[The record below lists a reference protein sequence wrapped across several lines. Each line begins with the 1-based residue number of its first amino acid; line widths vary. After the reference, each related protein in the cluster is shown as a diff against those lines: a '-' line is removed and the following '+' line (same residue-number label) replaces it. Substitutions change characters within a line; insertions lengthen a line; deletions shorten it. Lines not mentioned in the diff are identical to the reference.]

1 MGSKDRT
8 REMRAIIL
16 LSLASLALGAP
27 RPQEYSGDT
36 SALDIE
42 SLGGT
47 IQEIFGKQSA
57 GGYGATEESGDLN
70 TQQEDQPLD
79 GLDQVVKE
87 GFPGDYV
94 EPNDNLVEDKATV
107 EVDTVFENCHEYTE
121 SQGYECVPYYQCH
134 NGTIITDG
142 AGLIDIRNGF
152 ASLTPEDS
160 KCPGFLDVCCK
171 DPDFIPP
178 PPPPVIVPKYI
189 PQCGKR
195 NTFGLGARI
204 QGFTEGESQFGE
216 WPHMSAVLHAKT
228 VEQEAGYA
236 GEPEIVNLYQC
247 GGSLIAPGVVLTA
260 AHCVDKFKQNPGEV
274 KIRCGEWDTQQ
285 ETEPRPHQ
293 DRQVAA
299 LEIHPEFDARNLKND
314 FAVLF
319 TSQEFDLDDHIDT
332 AGLPQPGDKF
342 DDAPCFATGWGKD
355 KFGAAGQYQLVMK
368 EIDLPV
374 VNHTTCQDKLRQ
386 TRLGKKFKLDESF
399 VCAGGVN
406 GKDTCKGDG
415 GSPLVCPSQEDP
427 DIYIQAGIVAWGIGC
442 GEDGTPGVYADVS
455 QAVCWIDQAV
465 SCYYGGLV
473 SEPYENFPSY
483 FGYTSDQCQVWL
495 ENKVYQ
501 LENKR
506 DGAGKFGKIF
516 QSIIEKYTSCHGFGV
531 GWEEPNAPIIDPAP
545 PRTVTDNG
553 DDSYNINDKLVETDD
568 SYNTNEK
575 LVEVDDS
582 YNTNDKLVEVEDSY
596 NTNDKIVEVD
606 DSYNTNDKLVETG
619 DSYNTNEKIV
629 DQSTPVT
636 CASPPAAKI
645 TKEAGDVSVDGSAF
659 DLREDDKVQRRP
671 S

>member
-70 TQQEDQPLD
+70 TQQEDQTIDVLV
-79 GLDQVVKE
+79 QVVKE

-107 EVDTVFENCHEYTE
+107 EVDTVFEHCHEYTE
-121 SQGYECVPYYQCH
+121 SLGYECVPYYQCH

-204 QGFTEGESQFGE
+204 QGLTEGESQFGE
-216 WPHMSAVLHAKT
+216 WPHMCAVLHAKT

-299 LEIHPEFDARNLKND
+299 LEIHPEFEARNLRND

-319 TSQEFDLDDHIDT
+319 TSQEFELSDHIDT
-332 AGLPQPGDKF
+332 ACLPQPGDAF
-342 DDAPCFATGWGKD
+342 DGTKCFATGWGKD

-374 VNHTTCQDKLRQ
+374 VSHDTCQDSLRQ
-386 TRLGKKFKLDESF
+386 TRLGEKFKLDNSF
-399 VCAGGVN
+399 LCAGGVD
-406 GKDTCKGDG
+406 GKDTCRGDG
-415 GSPLVCPSQEDP
+415 GSPLVCPSQSDP
-427 DIYIQAGIVAWGIGC
+427 NTYIQAGTVAWGIGC

-455 QAVCWIDQAV
+455 QAACWIDQAV

-473 SEPYENFPSY
+473 TEPQENFPSY

-495 ENKVYQ
+495 ENKVYE

-516 QSIIEKYTSCHGFGV
+516 QAIIDKYTSCHGFGV

-553 DDSYNINDKLVETDD
+553 DDSYNTNEKIVEVDE
-568 SYNTNEK
+568 SYNTNE
-575 LVEVDDS
+575 
-582 YNTNDKLVEVEDSY
+582 
-596 NTNDKIVEVD
+596 KIVEVD
-606 DSYNTNDKLVETG
+606 DSYNTNEKIVEAD
-619 DSYNTNEKIV
+619 DSYNTNDKLIEVDDSYNTNDKIV

-645 TKEAGDVSVDGSAF
+645 TKEKDENYGDVF
-659 DLREDDKVQRRP
+659 DLREDDKVGDGTQQY
-671 S
+671 